1 MNPKKNPAVAR
12 MLLVSIAVASVL
24 SGCAGTRQKEAHR
37 YVTQKTNNA
46 VSEIIN
52 YNTPKGIR
60 TSVVDQQYIAAD
72 YERYVPKSEGIINMT
87 VGNGMTVTSAF
98 QTVAA
103 QGNYSMIIAN
113 DIDPGVLR
121 EPITLDL
128 RNQSVEGALRE
139 VANAAGLVAIVDPQS
154 KKATLANYATYTYRI
169 PSSVFRTQ
177 SSTSSMTASP
187 SSSSSSGGSGSSGSS
202 SSSDGGGMSASFS
215 VTETLNSNVAT
226 IKEAIVRVAGEGSMV
241 DIDPDSGL
249 VSVRGRASQL
259 ARVGRFLNDL
269 ARDVMMQVEIQT
281 SIVRV
286 DIRDSQEYGV
296 DLSKVV
302 NSAGNPWQFAT
313 TAANGIA
320 NAVATGSYTRG
331 SGLSASL
338 KALAE
343 IGKVTVLDQS
353 TVVHKNHQA
362 SVFFNGRTSPY
373 VPKLE
378 TTVNN
383 NSSST
388 SAEVEHAT
396 DGISIGVVPHILN
409 SQYVDLHLQPMLNQL
424 GSLQTFQFGQNQA
437 SAYQTRSTNLN
448 LKLVVE
454 NGKTTI
460 ASQIITDR
468 GEQTKVGLPLF
479 NRTALNALAG
489 TDKDG
494 FAQSRIL
501 LLVHPRI
508 IEAPKVNTL
517 VGESL

>member
-1 MNPKKNPAVAR
+1 
-12 MLLVSIAVASVL
+12 
-24 SGCAGTRQKEAHR
+24 
-37 YVTQKTNNA
+37 
-46 VSEIIN
+46 
-52 YNTPKGIR
+52 
-60 TSVVDQQYIAAD
+60 
-72 YERYVPKSEGIINMT
+72 
-87 VGNGMTVTSAF
+87 
-98 QTVAA
+98 
-103 QGNYSMIIAN
+103 
-113 DIDPGVLR
+113 
-121 EPITLDL
+121 
-128 RNQSVEGALRE
+128 
-139 VANAAGLVAIVDPQS
+139 
-154 KKATLANYATYTYRI
+154 
-169 PSSVFRTQ
+169 
-177 SSTSSMTASP
+177 
-187 SSSSSSGGSGSSGSS
+187 
-202 SSSDGGGMSASFS
+202 MSASFS

-269 ARDVMMQVEIQT
+269 ARDAMMQVEIQT

-302 NSAGNPWQFAT
+302 NSAGSPWQFAT

-494 FAQSRIL
+494 FTQSRIL